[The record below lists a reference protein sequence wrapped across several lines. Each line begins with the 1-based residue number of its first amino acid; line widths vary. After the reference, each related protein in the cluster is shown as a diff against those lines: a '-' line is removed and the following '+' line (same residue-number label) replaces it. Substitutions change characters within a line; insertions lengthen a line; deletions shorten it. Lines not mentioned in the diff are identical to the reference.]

1 MRTLPIN
8 LHAHKSLRL
17 FRPTEL
23 IASWNNLLNW
33 SENAA
38 VARRLQE
45 DIIAEKHLL
54 DSIVIEN
61 VESLDTEQAI
71 RDKIQELI
79 VSKKVLIDSP
89 NVSLEPLSKLGKPE
103 ISLLVTHSFFNLFLE
118 CPRRPAQAPFEY
130 AEAECLGA
138 RLVDA
143 TGNAAKCGIER

>member
-54 DSIVIEN
+54 DLIIIEN
-61 VESLDTEQAI
+61 VENLDTEQAI
-71 RDKIQELI
+71 RDKIQELN
-79 VSKKVLIDSP
+79 VSKK
-89 NVSLEPLSKLGKPE
+89 
-103 ISLLVTHSFFNLFLE
+103 F
-118 CPRRPAQAPFEY
+118 
-130 AEAECLGA
+130 
-138 RLVDA
+138 
-143 TGNAAKCGIER
+143 